1 MSNDIRS
8 ILDRLATVEGRLSPA
23 QQKVPQLPALFKP
36 RHIRAL
42 GSKTDPAHPMDGY
55 MVGDSIEPQRT
66 ALEEAMAEIEED
78 MLSKVKK
85 DLTTYLDKLE
95 KKVAVSRD
103 LKDKAVDA
111 VKKGKAEEDL
121 DEFAPVG
128 GDDREPNEEEILRQL
143 AAQWW
148 NGTEQQ
154 MVKAQNTLAMMGWEI
169 GPDESGDDD
178 AGVYVYRIG
187 DEDGRE
193 TVAFAHSDLD
203 LLDELDSSG
212 NAPTQAQANKLDAAG
227 NQISQAKQD
236 IEAGNNFKGAF
247 NAARGVNQA
256 LDAGGATLGDKASLA
271 WTGAKAVGSAALAKL
286 TGQNPQAAAANS
298 LAKSI
303 VSPLSGVDT
312 KQAAATAQQY
322 RGPNAK
328 DITKDPQFAKLPL
341 AKQQQVTQAQQQIR
355 DMGDDDFAN
364 VQNFDAKQTTANLAA
379 AMKEEQGNDF
389 NTYTTNTQGQRLQ
402 QSPNLMGVQQ
412 TKNLDTGATTTDY
425 NQGGLSASQT
435 KNAAGATT
443 AKAQSVDLGVAKFGT
458 KQQQPN
464 YAAGQLASPTVA
476 KVSVPA
482 GNATVTQK
490 SYAGPMLGGASGP
503 GVGNNVITKAAQV
516 VPNANPAKSAVD
528 PTAAAD
534 ATATAN
540 QLSQAAAPALNKQP
554 GLQERSHP
562 VETFE
567 MSDGSCLECYGDDE
581 QGYELRRQGNS
592 LPSRFKTRKH
602 AKMAVDLFR
611 ARRKQNQ
618 DLSQDYIEE
627 K

>member
-8 ILDRLATVEGRLSPA
+8 ILDRLATVEGKLSPA
-23 QQKVPQLPALFKP
+23 QQRVPQMPALFKP

-42 GSKTDPAHPMDGY
+42 GSKTDPQHPMDGY
-55 MVGDSIEPQRT
+55 MVGDSVEPRRT

-78 MLSKVKK
+78 MLSKVKR
-85 DLTTYLDKLE
+85 DLTTYLDRLE
-95 KKVAVSRD
+95 RKVSVSRD
-103 LKDKAVDA
+103 LKDKAKDA
-111 VKKGKAEEDL
+111 VERGEAEEDIE
-121 DEFAPVG
+121 EFAPPG
-128 GDDREPNEEEILRQL
+128 GDDREPDEEEILRQL

-154 MVKAQNTLAMMGWEI
+154 MAKAQKTLAMMGWKI
-169 GPDESGDDD
+169 GPDESGNDD

-187 DEDGRE
+187 DEDGRD
-193 TVAFAHSDLD
+193 TIPFAHSDLD
-203 LLDELDSSG
+203 L
-212 NAPTQAQANKLDAAG
+212 N
-227 NQISQAKQD
+227 
-236 IEAGNNFKGAF
+236 
-247 NAARGVNQA
+247 
-256 LDAGGATLGDKASLA
+256 
-271 WTGAKAVGSAALAKL
+271 
-286 TGQNPQAAAANS
+286 
-298 LAKSI
+298 
-303 VSPLSGVDT
+303 
-312 KQAAATAQQY
+312 
-322 RGPNAK
+322 
-328 DITKDPQFAKLPL
+328 
-341 AKQQQVTQAQQQIR
+341 
-355 DMGDDDFAN
+355 
-364 VQNFDAKQTTANLAA
+364 
-379 AMKEEQGNDF
+379 EEQSNDF
-389 NTYTTNTQGQRLQ
+389 NTYTTNAQGQRIQ
-402 QSPNLMGVQQ
+402 QSPQFVPGVQQ
-412 TKNLDTGATTTDY
+412 TKNLDTGDTTTAF
-425 NQGGLSASQT
+425 NQGPMSASQT

-482 GNATVTQK
+482 GDATVTQK

-528 PTAAAD
+528 PTAVAD
-534 ATATAN
+534 ATAAAN

-554 GLQERSHP
+554 GLQEKAQP

-567 MSDGSCLECYGDDE
+567 MADGSCLECYGDDQ

-618 DLSQDYIEE
+618 DLSQDYIQE